1 MGAGGQAS
9 SSRGGGETT
18 ATRKVSALPS
28 GGRASR
34 KQVLPPSPQKQGG
47 LTGWKRLCG
56 WRGGALTP
64 NSHVRSLLLK
74 SPENQQPP
82 RERMPGNNSLGAK
95 RSVPAGKLKG
105 MAALTNLTAYW
116 LLPDKTLVPSQQPER
131 GRPLFLPVPLGCFPA
146 FTGSQRVTNSNS
158 FKFTNSRYDLSPGD
172 DHN

>member
-1 MGAGGQAS
+1 M
-9 SSRGGGETT
+9 
-18 ATRKVSALPS
+18 SALPS

-82 RERMPGNNSLGAK
+82 RERMPGNSSLGAK

-116 LLPDKTLVPSQQPER
+116 LLLTRRSYLPSNQNEEGPSSCLYPWDAFPPSQGAKGLQ
-131 GRPLFLPVPLGCFPA
+131 
-146 FTGSQRVTNSNS
+146 TVTASS
-158 FKFTNSRYDLSPGD
+158 LQTVGMT
-172 DHN
+172 